1 MYQALYRIWRPARFA
16 DIVGQQA
23 IVRTLLNQIK
33 SGRISHAYLFCGSR
47 GTGKTSTA
55 KTFAR
60 ALNCLNPHDGEP
72 CGECAACR
80 DEQTGSSM
88 DVLEIDAASN
98 NGVDEIRD
106 LRDKIMY
113 PPAIGKYR
121 VYIIDEVHMLSAG
134 AFNALL
140 KTLEEPPAHAVFILA
155 TTEPQKLPAT
165 ILSRCQRFDF
175 HRIRAEVIVEH
186 LRHILDTQNIS
197 ATPEALEQIAL
208 AAEGGMRDALSIL
221 DMCISYAQGT
231 VDEGVVSQVLGTSG
245 RAFMF
250 EFADVLLNENAA
262 GALELVDRLMREGRD
277 VQVFLREIIAH
288 MRALMMVQIV
298 GDDAAELL
306 EITGEDAQRMKQ
318 QSQKASPE
326 RLMGIMD
333 IFLEAERDSRYVSHG
348 RVLLEMAITRVCRR
362 SKVEDIGALLVRLDQ
377 LEKQVASGAIAAPA
391 SKAAA
396 DAKPKP
402 AATPA
407 KPKPAPV
414 SGGDA
419 DKYKSAM
426 DMVKK
431 NAMDIF
437 AIARRGEFRE
447 VRGDDVIAEFAP
459 AASAFADIMNQSKNA
474 DRMSQ
479 FLSECFGRD
488 MHYKA
493 VLQSVEQAR
502 RPASDLGPIYDA
514 FGRENVQVIDDNQ

>member
-1 MYQALYRIWRPARFA
+1 MYQALYRSWRPTRFA

-60 ALNCLNPHDGEP
+60 ALNCLDPHDGEP

-80 DEQTGSSM
+80 DEQTGASM

-186 LRHILDTQNIS
+186 LRHILDTMNIS
-197 ATPEALEQIAL
+197 AAPEALEQIAL

-221 DMCISYAQGT
+221 DMCISYAQGS

-250 EFADVLLNENAA
+250 EFADALLEENAA
-262 GALELVDRLMREGRD
+262 GALELTDRMMREGRD

-288 MRALMMVQIV
+288 LRALMMVQIV
-298 GDDAAELL
+298 GDDAANLL
-306 EITGEDAQRMKQ
+306 EITGEDAQRMSEQ
-318 QSQKASPE
+318 AGKASPE
-326 RLMGIMD
+326 RLMSVMD
-333 IFLEAERDSRYVSHG
+333 IFLDAERDSRYVSHG

-362 SKVEDIGALLVRLDQ
+362 GKVEDISGLLTRLDQ
-377 LEKQVASGAIAAPA
+377 LEKQIASGAVAAPA
-391 SKAAA
+391 
-396 DAKPKP
+396 DKP
-402 AATPA
+402 ARAAKSAPA
-407 KPKPAPV
+407 AQPRPKPAPV
-414 SGGDA
+414 NGDDA
-419 DKYKSAM
+419 AKYKAAM

-431 NAMDIF
+431 SAMDIF
-437 AIARRGEFRE
+437 AIARRGEFRQ

-459 AASAFADIMNQSKNA
+459 AAAAFADIMNQPKNA
-474 DRMSQ
+474 DRMSG
-479 FLSECFGRD
+479 FLTDCFGREV
-488 MHYKA
+488 HYKA
-493 VLQSVEQAR
+493 MIQAVEPPRAQAG
-502 RPASDLGPIYDA
+502 DLGPIYDA
-514 FGRENVQVIDDNQ
+514 FGRENVQVIDDQ